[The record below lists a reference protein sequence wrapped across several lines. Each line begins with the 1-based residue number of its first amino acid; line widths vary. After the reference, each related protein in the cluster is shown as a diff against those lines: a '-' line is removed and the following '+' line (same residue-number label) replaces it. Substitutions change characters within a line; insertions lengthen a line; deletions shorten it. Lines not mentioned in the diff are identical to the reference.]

1 MTETTQPDVD
11 SDINS
16 DTDTDNGIGIDTDAA
31 SDAVTPKAAWAR
43 RVTDWVEPKN
53 VIIAV
58 LPLVGVG
65 RYGWAG
71 LGWAAFAALFA
82 AVIPTW
88 FIRRGMR
95 RGQWEDR
102 HVGQRQRRLIVIPFI
117 MLSVLTSFA
126 VMLLLDAPADM
137 AAMVLAMFAA
147 LVPIMV
153 ITVWWKI
160 SIHTAVASGAVTCLA
175 IALGPWWLLLY
186 PLVALI
192 GWSRVV
198 LRDHTTA
205 QTLAGTVVGALTA
218 GLTFWAAR

>member
-1 MTETTQPDVD
+1 MTET
-11 SDINS
+11 
-16 DTDTDNGIGIDTDAA
+16 
-31 SDAVTPKAAWAR
+31 AWAR
-43 RVTDWVEPKN
+43 RVTDGVEPKN

-58 LPLVGVG
+58 LPLVGG
-65 RYGWAG
+65 LRYGWSG

-82 AVIPTW
+82 AVVPTW

-95 RGQWEDR
+95 RGRWEDR
-102 HVGQRQRRLIVIPFI
+102 HVGQRKRRLVVIPFI

-126 VMLLLDAPADM
+126 VMLRLDAPADM
-137 AAMVLAMFAA
+137 TAMVLAMFAS

-160 SIHTAVASGAVTCLA
+160 SIHTAVASGAVACLA

-186 PLVALI
+186 PLVAVI

-198 LRDHTTA
+198 LRDHTRA
-205 QTLAGTVVGALTA
+205 QTLAGAAVGALTA
-218 GLTFWAAR
+218 GLTFWSAR

>member
-1 MTETTQPDVD
+1 MERLLEIPMSEST
-11 SDINS
+11 
-16 DTDTDNGIGIDTDAA
+16 
-31 SDAVTPKAAWAR
+31 WAR
-43 RVTDWVEPKN
+43 RVTDGVEPKN

-58 LPLVGVG
+58 LPLVGAV
-65 RYGWAG
+65 RYGWEG
-71 LGWAAFAALFA
+71 LAWAAFAALFA

-102 HVGQRQRRLIVIPFI
+102 HVGQRQRRLVVIPFI

-126 VMLLLDAPADM
+126 VMIWTDAPADM

-153 ITVWWKI
+153 ITVWWKV
-160 SIHTAVASGAVTCLA
+160 SVHTAVASGAVACLA
-175 IALGPWWLLLY
+175 IALGAWWLLLY
-186 PLVALI
+186 PLVVVI

-198 LRDHTTA
+198 LRDHTKA
-205 QTLAGTVVGALTA
+205 QTIAGAAVGALSA